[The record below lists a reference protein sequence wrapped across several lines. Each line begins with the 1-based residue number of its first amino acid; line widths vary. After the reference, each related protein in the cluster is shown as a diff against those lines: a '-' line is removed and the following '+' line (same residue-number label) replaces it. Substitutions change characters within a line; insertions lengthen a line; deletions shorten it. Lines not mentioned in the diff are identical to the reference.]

1 MQTVVA
7 TIASVYAG
15 DKKRRERGPV
25 TVDAVVNPQ
34 VDPDDMS
41 RALHKIMRGIREHYD
56 RKP

>member
-1 MQTVVA
+1 MA